1 MSLKYSMIKIGHF
14 NTMPGMAQ
22 APKIDHP
29 AAKGWLNICHAP
41 SFAYRSRSIKNMR
54 LPTRKKLSI
63 AAAVFAAF
71 GIVHASISDGTGAP
85 VMK

>member
-1 MSLKYSMIKIGHF
+1 
-14 NTMPGMAQ
+14 
-22 APKIDHP
+22 
-29 AAKGWLNICHAP
+29 
-41 SFAYRSRSIKNMR
+41 MR